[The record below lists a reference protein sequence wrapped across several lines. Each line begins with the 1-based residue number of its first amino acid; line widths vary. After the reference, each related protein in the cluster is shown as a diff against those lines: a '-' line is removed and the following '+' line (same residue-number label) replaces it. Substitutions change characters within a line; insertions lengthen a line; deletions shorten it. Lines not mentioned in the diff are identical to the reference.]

1 MSFEHPDQEH
11 YHGQKVSVVII
22 DGYASCTFCGN
33 RDRDISENNFSEPES
48 DKKISR
54 RQTMND
60 LKLDKEELDI
70 LESFERGEWRL
81 VSDREGELERHR
93 QYAEATLKN
102 NRRISIRISDY
113 DFNAL
118 RKETAGEIRS

>member
-1 MSFEHPDQEH
+1 M
-11 YHGQKVSVVII
+11 
-22 DGYASCTFCGN
+22 
-33 RDRDISENNFSEPES
+33 NN
-48 DKKISR
+48 
-54 RQTMND
+54 

-70 LESFERGEWRL
+70 LESFERGEWRP
-81 VSDREGELERHR
+81 VSDRERELERHR

-118 RKETAGEIRS
+118 RKYALKEGIPYQNFISGILHKYVSGVFAETKRLNA